1 VKVAGKYTLDK
12 ELAGR
17 QDFRAAHP
25 AHPAAQKALEQGPV
39 NVAGPLEQTESRKR
53 AACYAH
59 ASQNPVN
66 GFYGTYHE
74 KMNRFRGL
82 ECACELAEG
91 FVATARVLRRPC
103 PDYDQRVGSLLST
116 QYIAYSQRGEWRP
129 VPIHREAMRF
139 SAYLRFP

>member
-1 VKVAGKYTLDK
+1 MAFRELDRESIRGAVKVAGKYTLDK

-91 FVATARVLRRPC
+91 FVRHCQSPTA
-103 PDYDQRVGSLLST
+103 
-116 QYIAYSQRGEWRP
+116 A
-129 VPIHREAMRF
+129 VPG
-139 SAYLRFP
+139 L